1 MHLKQTTKGIVIIMN
16 HEERQSDDL
25 IFKAILSHTR
35 LSIYLSIYLS
45 NIYASVSL

>member
-35 LSIYLSIYLS
+35 LSIYLSI
-45 NIYASVSL
+45 IYASVSL